1 MVYTKK
7 VLFWFPLLQLQTLF
21 NFPLSDES
29 FGQHTLH
36 DFAQSCLYQA
46 CPLHAQC
53 PFRQIPHLLSSV
65 QADET

>member
-1 MVYTKK
+1 MKYIYIRKLYLFDIESEQFKK
-7 VLFWFPLLQLQTLF
+7 LYNTRL
-21 NFPLSDES
+21 D
-29 FGQHTLH
+29 QHALH